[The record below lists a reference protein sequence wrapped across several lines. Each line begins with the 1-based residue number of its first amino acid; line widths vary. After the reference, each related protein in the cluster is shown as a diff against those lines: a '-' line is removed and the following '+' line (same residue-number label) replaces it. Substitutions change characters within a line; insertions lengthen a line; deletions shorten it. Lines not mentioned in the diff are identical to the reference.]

1 MDQPQNW
8 MAAFTLRLIDSRK
21 KMDYWVAAAIAALPL
36 AFAVAIGVAS
46 DADLGQTHYVGYLA
60 SWNFTS
66 LVVLLPLGLFLFR
79 WAMNRIG
86 PLVEPFAPEQLPP
99 VVALIQPN
107 LRSSGYQDLRNAL
120 VDGKLTGLALG
131 IDVIIHILDCYEFV
145 PYYMGWTQTWAGE
158 KHWALMFEIPER
170 HLSVAVNATL
180 LGLAK
185 LAQFAIVLIPV
196 LFFLIA
202 IRHNLFF
209 LAQIHQRRWKS
220 YGQKAE
226 DSIMVDLDDPEAC
239 FGFRGADR
247 AFNVQVFSLGLCGM
261 MMLVSRFVVAPLRIG
276 QAGLEWLPALGQV
289 MLPVGWLAALAA
301 VSMPALVKFLPMLPI
316 PGRGPAM
323 AERSAVA
330 YLQEFIPSKLWPVQ
344 GKPTPE
350 ELAYVAAKFATN
362 SFWPTGNNRAKL
374 LYFFSFYAL
383 IVLLIPLQPGN
394 AIELVGA
401 YLMAFPLVAGL
412 LTWGGLT
419 ILGVVLSSIDE
430 RLVKIP
436 ATPVLKPE
444 SLASA
449 ARQSL
454 PVRSEIEL
462 ELIAIE
468 KPRYRMTLKS
478 RTAGS
483 KSVQSKSCELTIEA
497 SGASAL
503 ELARLDGVSYGKQ
516 LGGMVFGNEAIQQLW
531 VASDAIAQSDGEA
544 LQVRLSLD
552 ETAADLHA
560 LRWETLHFAESP
572 LFQGND
578 RWFSRFVTSGFDAGP
593 EKRSRDQLKAL
604 VVIASPKQLA
614 NPDVKSEKKPIP
626 VEAEK
631 QRALGFLEGIASEP
645 PVVLDSGGKASMVGI
660 IDHLQTGFD
669 IVYLICHGSLKV
681 GVPRLMLETNDG
693 SADFVPAKD
702 LIESIRGLAR
712 PPALIVLASCQSA
725 GTGDTEDALSALGP
739 QLSAAGVPAVV
750 AMLGKVDILTVA
762 EFMPR
767 FFAELKRDGQ
777 VDRAMAVARGE
788 IARKFNDYWM
798 PALFMR
804 NESGELWSD

>member
-1 MDQPQNW
+1 MDQRLDW
-8 MAAFTLRLIDSRK
+8 MAALTLRLIDSRK
-21 KMDYWVAAAIAALPL
+21 KIDYWIAAAIAALPL
-36 AFAVAIGVAS
+36 GFAFAIGAAMDVKVGNTVYS
-46 DADLGQTHYVGYLA
+46 GYL
-60 SWNFTS
+60 SSLNFTS
-66 LVVLLPLGLFLFR
+66 LVVLFPLGLYLFR
-79 WAMNRIG
+79 RAMDRIG
-86 PLVEPFAPEQLPP
+86 PLVEPFAPEPLPP

-107 LRSSGYQDLRNAL
+107 LRSTGYQDLRNAIL
-120 VDGKLTGLALG
+120 DRKLIGLTLF
-131 IDVIIHILDCYEFV
+131 IDLIIHILDCYGYV
-145 PYYMGWTQTWAGE
+145 PYYAGWTKDWMGE
-158 KHWALMFEIPER
+158 KNWTVL
-170 HLSVAVNATL
+170 NAWL

-185 LAQFAIVLIPV
+185 LAQFAIVLIPI

-209 LAQIHQRRWKS
+209 LARIHQRRWKG
-220 YGQKAE
+220 YGQKME
-226 DSIMVDLDDPEAC
+226 DSIVVDLDDAEAC
-239 FGFRGADR
+239 FGFRSADR
-247 AFNVQVFSLGLCGM
+247 AFNVQVFSLGLCGL
-261 MMLVSRFVVAPLRIG
+261 MMLGSRFAIAPLRIG
-276 QAGLEWLPALGQV
+276 QENMQWLPDAGQA
-289 MLPVGWLAALAA
+289 MLPLGWLAALAV

-316 PGRGPAM
+316 PGRGPAL
-323 AERSAVA
+323 AGRSAVS
-330 YLQEFIPSKLWPVQ
+330 YLEEFIPSKLWPVQ

-374 LYFFSFYAL
+374 LFFFSFFAL
-383 IVLLIPLQPGN
+383 IVLLVPFVPRN
-394 AIELVGA
+394 AVEFLGA
-401 YLMAFPLVAGL
+401 YLAVFPLGAGL
-412 LTWGGLT
+412 LTWASLKGLR
-419 ILGVVLSSIDE
+419 VVLSSIDE
-430 RLVKIP
+430 RLAQAP
-436 ATPVLKPE
+436 PTPVLKPE

-462 ELIAIE
+462 EVIAIA
-468 KPRYRMTLKS
+468 KPRYRLTLKS
-478 RTAGS
+478 RPSGS
-483 KSVQSKSCELTIEA
+483 KSVQSKSCELTMES

-503 ELARLDGVSYGKQ
+503 EMDRLDGISYGRQ
-516 LGGMVFGNEAIQQLW
+516 LGGIVFGDEGLKQLW

-544 LQVRLSLD
+544 LQVRLFLD
-552 ETAADLHA
+552 ETAAELHA
-560 LRWETLHFAESP
+560 LRWETLHFGESP

-578 RWFSRFVTSGFDAGP
+578 RWFSRFVNSGFDSGP
-593 EKRSRDQLKAL
+593 AKRSRDQLKAL

-626 VEAEK
+626 VEEEK
-631 QRALGFLEGIASEP
+631 QRALRFLEGIVGEAPE
-645 PVVLDSGGKASMVGI
+645 VLDSGGKASMTGI
-660 IDHLQTGFD
+660 IDQLQRGFD
-669 IVYLICHGSLKV
+669 IVYIICHGSLRA

-702 LIESIRGLAR
+702 LIESIRGLST

-739 QLSAAGVPAVV
+739 QLAAAGVPAVV

-798 PALFMR
+798 PALFLR
-804 NESGELWSD
+804 NESGELWEE